1 MSLLDRRD
9 RDGVKMF
16 PSQRE
21 GLTTPFT
28 LQPRFLYFRGS
39 ECDNMEILLRLSLN
53 PSGFVEAIPLGG
65 LGEFGMNMMVLR
77 YGDHMIIIDAG
88 LMFPDEELLGI
99 DIIVPDISFLLEN
112 ASQIKALILTHGHED
127 HIGAIP
133 FILPALNHIPIYG
146 TRFTLGLVAAKLDEH
161 GLLDQARLITVKPR
175 QIEEIGPFRIEF
187 IHVTHSIVDAVMLA
201 ITTPVGT
208 IVHTGDFKIDS
219 SPLDGQV
226 MDLPTI
232 AEYGNNGVLALFS
245 DSTNIERSGFTPS
258 ETTVI
263 ERLDEIFHHAQQKV
277 IFSCFTSSIHRIQI
291 VLNLSYKY
299 NRKVVLAG
307 RGMLANIKIAN
318 DLGYL
323 RIPDGILIKPQEVKK
338 LSPEL
343 VTMLMTGSQG
353 EPLAALPRLAVDN
366 YKGIEIEPDDS
377 VIISARII
385 PGNEKSISRM
395 INHIYKRRAHVY
407 YDDGSQPPV
416 HVSGHASSEELKLML
431 NLVRPKYFMPM
442 HGEYRQLFRHAELA
456 KSLNAVRGKVLIAE
470 TGDRIQISREEAQ
483 IVGKVPIGRIFI
495 DEGSLDEVEEVV
507 VRDRRHLSEDGIV
520 LPILA
525 INKATGKVETQPEI
539 ITRGFIFLDEEDSL
553 INDARS
559 RVLKTID
566 ESSVEERADWAVI
579 KEKIRT
585 DLRRFL
591 FKQTAKRP
599 LVLPVILEI

>member
-1 MSLLDRRD
+1 LS
-9 RDGVKMF
+9 
-16 PSQRE
+16 S
-21 GLTTPFT
+21 
-28 LQPRFLYFRGS
+28 S
-39 ECDNMEILLRLSLN
+39 EI
-53 PSGFVEAIPLGG
+53 VEAIPLGG

-77 YGDHMIIIDAG
+77 YEDQMIIIDSG

-99 DIIVPDISFLLEN
+99 DILVPDISFLIEN
-112 ASQIKALILTHGHED
+112 ASQVKALILTHGHED

-133 FILPALNHIPIYG
+133 FVLPALDFIPIFG
-146 TRFTLGLVAAKLDEH
+146 TRFTLGLVAAKLTEH
-161 GLLDQARLITVKPR
+161 GLLAQSRLITVKPR
-175 QIEEIGPFRIEF
+175 QVEEIGPFQVEF

-201 ITTPVGT
+201 VTTPAGT
-208 IVHTGDFKIDS
+208 ILHTGDFKIDS
-219 SPLDGQV
+219 SPIDGQV

-232 AEYGNNGVLALFS
+232 AQYGDKGVLALFS
-245 DSTNIERSGFTPS
+245 DSTNIDRPGFTPS
-258 ETTVI
+258 ETAVI
-263 ERLDEIFHHAQQKV
+263 ERLDEIFHHAEQRV

-291 VLNLSYKY
+291 VLNLSQKY
-299 NRKVVLAG
+299 NRRVVLAG
-307 RGMLANIKIAN
+307 RSLLANVKIASE
-318 DLGYL
+318 LGFL
-323 RIPDGILIKPQEVKK
+323 KIPDGILIKPQDAKK
-338 LSPEL
+338 LARER
-343 VTMLMTGSQG
+343 VTLLMTGSQG

-366 YKGIEIEPDDS
+366 YKSMQIEPDDS

-395 INHIYKRRAHVY
+395 INHIYKRGAHVY

-416 HVSGHASSEELKLML
+416 HVSGHGSAEELKLLL
-431 NLVRPKYFMPM
+431 NLVRPRNFVPI

-456 KSLNAVRGKVLIAE
+456 RSLNAVSGRVLIAE
-470 TGDRIQISREEAQ
+470 TGDRIQLSQEGAS
-483 IVGKVPIGRIFI
+483 IVGKVPVGRIFI

-525 INKATGKVETQPEI
+525 IDKATGKIESQPEI
-539 ITRGFIFLDEEDSL
+539 ITRGFIFVDEDDSL
-553 INDARS
+553 IGEARA
-559 RVLKTID
+559 RVLRTID
-566 ESSVEERADWAVI
+566 ESSVEERTDWAVI

>member
-1 MSLLDRRD
+1 LS
-9 RDGVKMF
+9 
-16 PSQRE
+16 S
-21 GLTTPFT
+21 
-28 LQPRFLYFRGS
+28 S
-39 ECDNMEILLRLSLN
+39 EI
-53 PSGFVEAIPLGG
+53 VEAIPLGG

-77 YGDHMIIIDAG
+77 YEDQMIIIDSG

-99 DIIVPDISFLLEN
+99 DILVPDISFLIEN
-112 ASQIKALILTHGHED
+112 ASQVKALILTHGHED

-133 FILPALNHIPIYG
+133 FVLPALDFIPIFG
-146 TRFTLGLVAAKLDEH
+146 TRFTLGLVAAKLTEH
-161 GLLDQARLITVKPR
+161 GLLAQSRLITVKPR
-175 QIEEIGPFRIEF
+175 QVEEIGPFQVEF

-201 ITTPVGT
+201 VTTPAGT
-208 IVHTGDFKIDS
+208 ILHTGDFKIDS
-219 SPLDGQV
+219 SPIDGQV

-232 AEYGNNGVLALFS
+232 AQYGDKGVLALFS
-245 DSTNIERSGFTPS
+245 DSTNIDRPGFTPS
-258 ETTVI
+258 ETAVI
-263 ERLDEIFHHAQQKV
+263 ERLDEIFHHAEQRV

-291 VLNLSYKY
+291 VLNLSQKY

-307 RGMLANIKIAN
+307 RSLLANVKIASE
-318 DLGYL
+318 LGFL
-323 RIPDGILIKPQEVKK
+323 KIPDGILIKPQDAKK
-338 LSPEL
+338 LARER
-343 VTMLMTGSQG
+343 VTLLMTGSQG

-366 YKGIEIEPDDS
+366 YKSMQIEPDDS

-395 INHIYKRRAHVY
+395 INHIYKRGAHVY

-416 HVSGHASSEELKLML
+416 HVSGHGSAEELKLLL
-431 NLVRPKYFMPM
+431 NLVRPRNFVPI

-456 KSLNAVRGKVLIAE
+456 RSLNAVSGRVLIAE
-470 TGDRIQISREEAQ
+470 TGDRIQLSQEGAS
-483 IVGKVPIGRIFI
+483 IVGKVPVGRIFI

-525 INKATGKVETQPEI
+525 IDKATGKIESQPEI
-539 ITRGFIFLDEEDSL
+539 ITRGFIFVDEDDSL
-553 INDARS
+553 IGEARA
-559 RVLKTID
+559 RVLRTID
-566 ESSVEERADWAVI
+566 ESSVEERTDWAVI

>member
-1 MSLLDRRD
+1 LS
-9 RDGVKMF
+9 
-16 PSQRE
+16 S
-21 GLTTPFT
+21 
-28 LQPRFLYFRGS
+28 S
-39 ECDNMEILLRLSLN
+39 EI
-53 PSGFVEAIPLGG
+53 VEAIPLGG

-77 YGDHMIIIDAG
+77 YEDQMIIIDSG

-99 DIIVPDISFLLEN
+99 DILVPDISFLIEN
-112 ASQIKALILTHGHED
+112 ASQVKALILTHGHED

-133 FILPALNHIPIYG
+133 FVLPALDFIPIFG
-146 TRFTLGLVAAKLDEH
+146 TRFTLGLVAAKLTEH
-161 GLLDQARLITVKPR
+161 GLLAQSRLITVKPR
-175 QIEEIGPFRIEF
+175 QVEEIGPFQVEF

-201 ITTPVGT
+201 VTTPAGT
-208 IVHTGDFKIDS
+208 ILHTGDFKIDS
-219 SPLDGQV
+219 SPIDGQV

-232 AEYGNNGVLALFS
+232 AQYGDKGVLALFS
-245 DSTNIERSGFTPS
+245 DSTNIDRPGFTPS
-258 ETTVI
+258 ETAVI
-263 ERLDEIFHHAQQKV
+263 ERLDEIFHHAEQRV

-291 VLNLSYKY
+291 VLNLSQKY

-307 RGMLANIKIAN
+307 RSLLANVKIASE
-318 DLGYL
+318 LGFL
-323 RIPDGILIKPQEVKK
+323 KIPDGILIKPQDAKK
-338 LSPEL
+338 LARER
-343 VTMLMTGSQG
+343 VTLLMTGSQG

-366 YKGIEIEPDDS
+366 YKSMQIEPDDS

-395 INHIYKRRAHVY
+395 INHIYKRGAHVY

-416 HVSGHASSEELKLML
+416 HVSGHGSAEELKLML
-431 NLVRPKYFMPM
+431 NLVRPRNFVPI

-456 KSLNAVRGKVLIAE
+456 RSLNAVSGRVLIAE
-470 TGDRIQISREEAQ
+470 TGDRIQLSREGAS
-483 IVGKVPIGRIFI
+483 IVGKVPVGRIFI

-525 INKATGKVETQPEI
+525 IDKATGKIESQPEI
-539 ITRGFIFLDEEDSL
+539 ITRGFIFVDEDDSL
-553 INDARS
+553 IGEARA
-559 RVLKTID
+559 RVLRTID
-566 ESSVEERADWAVI
+566 ESSVEERTDWAVI